1 MLSVELTLI
10 LRRIKKCSSARARDD
25 ERNLGYHPFLA
36 VCTGDLLKFGHVTES
51 QDNWGSD

>member
-10 LRRIKKCSSARARDD
+10 LWRIIECMETERN